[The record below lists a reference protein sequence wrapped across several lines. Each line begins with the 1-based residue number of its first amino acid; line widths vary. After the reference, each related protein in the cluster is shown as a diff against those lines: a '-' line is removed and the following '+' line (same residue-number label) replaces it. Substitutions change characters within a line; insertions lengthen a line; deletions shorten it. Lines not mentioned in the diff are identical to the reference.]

1 MTYYETAYTGLPDPE
16 LDSQFYD
23 KVPTRRLVAWVFDG
37 IITFGIT
44 FVVSVMTFGLA
55 FFFFPFVWLLVGLI
69 YRTITIASKSSTW
82 GMRMVGIEFRDRNV
96 QKFDTGLAL
105 VHTLI
110 FTFATTFFI
119 AQIVSIVLMLSS
131 RYGQSLQD
139 MILGTTAIN
148 RPLN

>member
-1 MTYYETAYTGLPDPE
+1 MTYHEAAYAGLPDPD

-44 FVVSVMTFGLA
+44 FVISVMTLGLA
-55 FFFFPFVWLLVGLI
+55 FFIFPFVWLLVGLI

-82 GMRMVGIEFRDRNV
+82 GMRMVGIEFRDKNG

-110 FTFATTFFI
+110 FTVATGFFI
-119 AQIVSIVLMLSS
+119 AQIVSIVLMLGS